1 MQNAK
6 KACREAAAVF
16 ISCHHELGSTRNH
29 AENRSPRPGPEVA
42 TSGLV
47 EKPYDIKLRTFQY
60 ACDVVRAYPKTK
72 MDPGTQ
78 RIWLQFLAAAT
89 SGGAHLEEA
98 DAAASR
104 IHFVTL
110 ARGSLRELRE
120 SNYWIRII
128 EATKLEGCENSHS
141 LKAESS
147 ELVAILT
154 TIVRRAS
161 QKLKRN
167 DKRPGA

>member
-1 MQNAK
+1 M
-6 KACREAAAVF
+6 
-16 ISCHHELGSTRNH
+16 
-29 AENRSPRPGPEVA
+29 
-42 TSGLV
+42 

-60 ACDVVRAYPKTK
+60 ACDAACAYPKKK
-72 MDPGTQ
+72 MDPGSQ

-98 DAAASR
+98 EAAASR

-128 EATKLEGCENSHS
+128 DATKLEGWE
-141 LKAESS
+141 KA
-147 ELVAILT
+147 
-154 TIVRRAS
+154 
-161 QKLKRN
+161 
-167 DKRPGA
+167 GH